1 MAPGPEGDPPLRL
14 GVFGGTFDPPHLG
27 HVSVARDAAD
37 ALALD
42 RVLWI
47 PALDPPHKPG
57 VPVTDGA
64 IRWEMVQAACAADSR
79 FQAWDGELRRP
90 GPSYTV
96 DTLRALRTL
105 HPDALLFLLMG
116 ADQARELDTW
126 KEPEEVLRLATPAL
140 MDRDGASALV
150 GVPSVAGIERA
161 VAVPVRRVDVSAS
174 GVRHA
179 VARGKDVSDLLLPEV
194 LAVVLREGL
203 YRR

>member
-1 MAPGPEGDPPLRL
+1 MAPGPEGAPLLRL
-14 GVFGGTFDPPHLG
+14 GVFGGTFDPPHIG

-57 VPVTDGA
+57 VPVTAGA
-64 IRWEMVQAACAADSR
+64 IRWEMVQAACAADPR

-96 DTLRALRTL
+96 DTLRALRAL

-126 KEPEEVLRLATPAL
+126 KDPEEVLRLATPAL

-150 GVPSVAGIERA
+150 GIPPVAGIEGA
-161 VAVPVRRVDVSAS
+161 VAVPVRRVDVSAT
-174 GVRHA
+174 GVRGA
-179 VARGKDVSDLLLPEV
+179 VARGEDVSGLLLPEV
-194 LAVVLREGL
+194 LAVVIREGL
-203 YRR
+203 YGR